1 MKDAVLTP
9 PTTLEVH
16 YHLFEGSHS
25 MDAFVRNKC
34 ETELLAVFKEICVE
48 LGVSPSL
55 ETGVFEEGGLREY
68 WKLLG
73 DNALQI
79 GAIAAVAT
87 AVFTYQSVQNGKP
100 DTELVELQKEH
111 ARVGIEDGRLSIE
124 KQRLEIQKLE
134 GELKTG
140 KIQKETLGKASSH
153 LLKNPKIVTRKSNF
167 YRQLMSYEK
176 VTAIEF
182 QPLDENG
189 KKIIEAVLV
198 NRSSFSEY
206 VLASDVLPIETVSG
220 AIVEIVAPVLKKGKT
235 KWKGIFKKEPIQF
248 SMKDKIF
255 KDSVLQ
261 QEVSFQN
268 GSWIECDLE
277 IERKLDELGNV
288 VVTGYNVV
296 LVSTVSD
303 GVTSKDT
310 SHAVVAKA
318 KAKFIEGQGSLSLE
332 DNA

>member
-1 MKDAVLTP
+1 LTQ
-9 PTTLEVH
+9 PTTLEIH

-34 ETELLAVFKEICVE
+34 ETELLAVFREICVE
-48 LGVSPSL
+48 LGVSPVL
-55 ETGVFEEGGLREY
+55 ETGVFKEGGVREY
-68 WKLLG
+68 WKLIG
-73 DNALQI
+73 ENAVQI

-87 AVFTYQSVQNGKP
+87 CVFTYQSAQNAKP
-100 DTELVELQKEH
+100 DAELVELQKEQ

-124 KQRLEIQKLE
+124 QRRLELKKLE
-134 GELKTG
+134 NELKAG
-140 KIQKETLGKASSH
+140 KIHKETLDKSSVQ
-153 LLKNPKIVTRKSNF
+153 LLKNPKIATRKSNF

-182 QPLDENG
+182 DPFDENG
-189 KKIIEAVLV
+189 KRIIESILV

-206 VLASDVLPIETVSG
+206 VLASDVLPVETVSG
-220 AIVEIVAPVLKKGKT
+220 AIVEIVAPVLKTGKT

-277 IERKLDELGNV
+277 IERKLDELGDV

-303 GVTSKDT
+303 GVISKDT
-310 SHAVVAKA
+310 AHAVIAKA
-318 KAKFIEGQGSLSLE
+318 KAKFIEGQGSLSLD